1 MRCPNEVT
9 KCPRGTRLYDPTIA
23 RFMSADSIIP
33 FQYDTQAFNRYSYVK
48 NNPLKY
54 TDPSGHSW
62 LSETMKKLKKWVKK
76 NKDIIIQVVVTV
88 VAIAV
93 TAATAG
99 ALAAPLA
106 GSLGAFWGGVA
117 TGAIAGAAGGAS
129 AGVVGTKLYG
139 GSWSDAFKNGLRGAA
154 AGAIM
159 GGISGG
165 FGNTWNVGRVMLTS
179 IGGGVSSEI
188 MGGDFADGFKM
199 ALITSAAA
207 YAYSA
212 ITTQSGNKYPQQNT
226 NNGKSHI
233 FQDGKSN
240 VGMDRPGVTDYRSDT
255 HWGMRT
261 LGKLPFM
268 GSFAEF
274 HDSLL
279 DKFKFL
285 QAPGLNELSMIPA
298 YGINIAATYYENYN
312 TFETMRYVNSGR

>member
-1 MRCPNEVT
+1 MRYPNEVT

-54 TDPSGHSW
+54 TDPSGHYWFSKA
-62 LSETMKKLKKWVKK
+62 MKWVKK
-76 NKDIIIQVVVTV
+76 NWRTIVTIAVVTV
-88 VAIAV
+88 ATIATGGFGGVA
-93 TAATAG
+93 
-99 ALAAPLA
+99 LA
-106 GSLGAFWGGVA
+106 GSLGMTTTTLGGSILVGAVAGSGAGFVGGVL
-117 TGAIAGAAGGAS
+117 GSKLNGAS
-129 AGVVGTKLYG
+129 
-139 GSWSDAFKNGLRGAA
+139 WSSAFKTGLRGALV
-154 AGAIM
+154 GAIS
-159 GGISGG
+159 GAVAGG

-268 GSFAEF
+268 DSFAEF

>member
-1 MRCPNEVT
+1 
-9 KCPRGTRLYDPTIA
+9 
-23 RFMSADSIIP
+23 MSADSIIP

-62 LSETMKKLKKWVKK
+62 FSKAMKWVKK
-76 NKDIIIQVVVTV
+76 NWRTIVTIAVVTV
-88 VAIAV
+88 ATIATGGFGGVA
-93 TAATAG
+93 
-99 ALAAPLA
+99 LA
-106 GSLGAFWGGVA
+106 GSLGMTTTTLGGSILVGAVAGSGAGFVGGVL
-117 TGAIAGAAGGAS
+117 GSKLNGAS
-129 AGVVGTKLYG
+129 
-139 GSWSDAFKNGLRGAA
+139 WSSAFKTGLRGALV
-154 AGAIM
+154 GAIS
-159 GGISGG
+159 GAVAGG

-199 ALITSAAA
+199 ALITS
-207 YAYSA
+207 AYSA

-268 GSFAEF
+268 DSFAEF

>member
-1 MRCPNEVT
+1 
-9 KCPRGTRLYDPTIA
+9 
-23 RFMSADSIIP
+23 MSADSIIP

-62 LSETMKKLKKWVKK
+62 FSKAMKWVKK
-76 NKDIIIQVVVTV
+76 NWRTIVTIAVVTV
-88 VAIAV
+88 ATIATGGFGGVA
-93 TAATAG
+93 
-99 ALAAPLA
+99 LA
-106 GSLGAFWGGVA
+106 GSLGMTTTTLGGSILVGAVAGSGAGFVGGVL
-117 TGAIAGAAGGAS
+117 GSKLNGAS
-129 AGVVGTKLYG
+129 
-139 GSWSDAFKNGLRGAA
+139 WSSAFKTGLRGALV
-154 AGAIM
+154 GAIS
-159 GGISGG
+159 GAVAGG

-268 GSFAEF
+268 DSFAEF

>member
-1 MRCPNEVT
+1 MT
-9 KCPRGTRLYDPTIA
+9 KCPRGTRLYDPTKA

-54 TDPSGHSW
+54 TDPSGHNWFSKA
-62 LSETMKKLKKWVKK
+62 MKWVKK
-76 NKDIIIQVVVTV
+76 NWRTIVTIAVVTV
-88 VAIAV
+88 ATIATGGFGGVA
-93 TAATAG
+93 
-99 ALAAPLA
+99 LA
-106 GSLGAFWGGVA
+106 GSLGMTTTTLGGSILVGAVAGSGAGFVGGVL
-117 TGAIAGAAGGAS
+117 GSKLNGAS
-129 AGVVGTKLYG
+129 
-139 GSWSDAFKNGLRGAA
+139 WSSAFKTGLRGALV
-154 AGAIM
+154 GAIS
-159 GGISGG
+159 GAVAGG

-268 GSFAEF
+268 DSFAEF